1 MGGKN
6 SGTTKGEPADARIA
20 LFLEGITSLLK
31 AIPFQQEGVPS
42 LQDIMQQ
49 SQSSYQEALEYLLK
63 KKELQS
69 IGLKILQTLEEKGIE
84 ATLQILS
91 DEDTSAVERE
101 AEMLMQQ
108 GKAELSGKL
117 FQLLTLFLNDC
128 NCNLYAYMMLAE
140 DVANRDLATASKI
153 YDLLVNLFPDNPVL
167 LLSAAE
173 CHKDAQQFSSA
184 LSFLEKADQL
194 YADLGQAAENPT
206 MASIRENIQELTQV
220 VKRQLAT
227 SATH

>member
-1 MGGKN
+1 M
-6 SGTTKGEPADARIA
+6 TKSESSDARIA
-20 LFLEGITSLLK
+20 LFLEGIASVLK
-31 AIPFQQEGVPS
+31 AIPFPQEEAPQKETLS
-42 LQDIMQQ
+42 LQNIMQQ
-49 SQSSYQEALEYLLK
+49 SESSYQEALEYLLK
-63 KKELQS
+63 KEELRP
-69 IGLKILQTLEEKGIE
+69 IGLKVLQTLEEKGI
-84 ATLQILS
+84 ADALQVLS

-101 AEMLMQQ
+101 AEMLMQR

-117 FQLLTLFLNDC
+117 FQLLTLFLNDG

-153 YDLLVNLFPDNPVL
+153 YDFLVNLFPDNPVL

-194 YADLGQAAENPT
+194 YSDFGKAAENPT
-206 MASIRENIQELTQV
+206 LAGIRGNIQELTQE
-220 VKRQLAT
+220 VKRQLAN
-227 SATH
+227 SAAS